1 MLAISRGLTMNDKT
15 SNNYA
20 VAWSEEI
27 CDWIMQEAEGEDIDP
42 EVAVYAALAA
52 AVVLARSVG
61 MEDLAIRSRFTEILE
76 NEFPESMLTEAG
88 H

>member
-1 MLAISRGLTMNDKT
+1 MNDKT
-15 SNNYA
+15 SNNFA
-20 VAWSEEI
+20 VAWSEDI

-61 MEDLAIRSRFTEILE
+61 MGDTAIRSKFNEILLH
-76 NEFPESMLTEAG
+76 EFPESMLAD
-88 H
+88 

>member
-1 MLAISRGLTMNDKT
+1 MNDKT
-15 SNNYA
+15 SNNFA

-27 CDWIMQEAEGEDIDP
+27 CDWIMEQAEGEDIDP

-61 MEDLAIRSRFTEILE
+61 MDNLALRSRFNEILE
-76 NEFPESMLTEAG
+76 HEFPESMLAE
-88 H
+88 

>member
-1 MLAISRGLTMNDKT
+1 MHDKT

-20 VAWSEEI
+20 VAWSEDI
-27 CDWIMQEAEGEDIDP
+27 CDWIMQEAEGEDIAP

-61 MEDLAIRSRFTEILE
+61 MDDQAIRSRFNEILE
-76 NEFPESMLTEAG
+76 NEFPETMLIEAG

>member
-1 MLAISRGLTMNDKT
+1 MNDKT

-27 CDWIMQEAEGEDIDP
+27 CEWIMQEAEGEELDP

-61 MEDLAIRSRFTEILE
+61 MDDLAVRSRFNEILE
-76 NEFPESMLTEAG
+76 NEFPETMLTEAG
-88 H
+88 N

>member
-1 MLAISRGLTMNDKT
+1 MNDKT
-15 SNNYA
+15 SNNFA

-27 CDWIMQEAEGEDIDP
+27 CDWIMEQAEGEDIDP

-61 MEDLAIRSRFTEILE
+61 MDDLAIRGKFKGILE
-76 NEFPESMLTEAG
+76 NEFPEAMLIGADS
-88 H
+88 

>member
-1 MLAISRGLTMNDKT
+1 MNDKT
-15 SNNYA
+15 SNNFA
-20 VAWSEEI
+20 VSWSEEI
-27 CDWIMQEAEGEDIDP
+27 CDWIMEEAEGEDIDP

-61 MEDLAIRSRFTEILE
+61 MDDPAIRSKFKDILE
-76 NEFPESMLTEAG
+76 NEFPEAMLIEAD

>member
-1 MLAISRGLTMNDKT
+1 MNDKT
-15 SNNYA
+15 STNFA
-20 VAWSEEI
+20 VTWSEDI

-61 MEDLAIRSRFTEILE
+61 MGDAAIRSKFNEILE
-76 NEFPESMLTEAG
+76 TEFPESMLG
-88 H
+88 NPGD